1 MAEISLEGFAG
12 VAVAPPSE
20 GDFNRV
26 AERQQREMGGRAD
39 QIFSQQNLGEAAR
52 RLQQKFAETRA
63 LMERVGVRPWS
74 VVNLMP
80 FPLNVNGVLHSRMAG
95 LDGNQVPE
103 CPVGAPY
110 VQKVIR
116 DVQYS
121 IKDEGAGMDNVD
133 NYTPVPWDPSILAQ
147 DYGIQFLDKMSVG
160 GVILYEGDHPPTTPG
175 LQKALRDAREARNR
189 YLLRKVHEAENEWAD
204 TSGVRRKNIT
214 DIHRK
219 AAEVLLHDKV
229 LKQQPAWLLAVND
242 PQGERPEPCAGC
254 GDVADARA
262 AICKGCGYVYKP
274 VEAYKAALIE
284 YGHISMDRLSAE
296 EWKTVNEIKAQRDKA
311 RAAGKVERKEAK

>member
-12 VAVAPPSE
+12 VAVTPPTD
-20 GDFNRV
+20 GDFNRF

-39 QIFSQQNLGEAAR
+39 QIFSPQNLGEAAR

-63 LMERVGVRPWS
+63 LMERVGVKPWS

-80 FPLNVNGVLHSRMAG
+80 FPLNVNGVLHARMAG

-116 DVQYS
+116 EVLYS

-133 NYTPVPWDPSILAQ
+133 NYTPIPWDPSILAK
-147 DYGIQFLDKMSVG
+147 DYAAQFLDKMNVG
-160 GVILYEGDHPPTTPG
+160 GVIVYEGDHPPATPG

-189 YLLRKVHEAENEWAD
+189 YLLRKVHEAESEWAD
-204 TSGVRRKNIT
+204 TSGARRKNIT
-214 DIHRK
+214 EIHRK
-219 AAEVLLHDKV
+219 AAEVLLQEKI
-229 LKQQPAWLLAVND
+229 LKHPPAWLLAVND
-242 PQGERPEPCAGC
+242 PDAVSVEPCAGC
-254 GDVADARA
+254 GDMSAGRG
-262 AICKGCGYVYKP
+262 AICRSCGYVFNP
-274 VEAYKAALIE
+274 LEAYSAALIE
-284 YGHISMDRLSAE
+284 YGHIAMDRLSAE
-296 EWKTVNEIKAQRDKA
+296 EWKTANEIKAARDKA
-311 RAAGKVERKEAK
+311 RAAGRK